1 MTIGKDTVVM
11 MKYTLTNDKGEVL
24 DESGDEPFPY
34 LHGHENIV
42 PGLEKALEGLKVGD
56 SKSVS
61 VSPAEGYGEVDP
73 ELRFQVPADKMGPE
87 APPLDAMVQLR
98 DPSGHRM
105 LARVVAVDAEN
116 VTLDANH
123 PLAGETLNFQVT
135 IADVRAALPDEIAHG
150 HAHGPGGHHHH
161 HH

>member
-1 MTIGKDTVVM
+1 MIVSKDTVVTM
-11 MKYTLTNDKGEVL
+11 SYVLTNTQGEVL
-24 DESGDEPFPY
+24 DESGDAPFPY

-42 PGLEKALEGLKVGD
+42 PGLERALEGLSVGA

-61 VSPAEGYGEVDP
+61 VSPADGYGEYDP
-73 ELRFQVPADKMGPE
+73 ELKFEMPTSKMGDQV
-87 APPLDAMVQLR
+87 PPLDAMVQLR
-98 DPSGHRM
+98 DSSGHRM
-105 LARVVAVDAEN
+105 LARVVQADGETI
-116 VTLDANH
+116 TLDANH

-135 IADVRAALPDEIAHG
+135 ITEIRAASPDEIAHG